1 MLIAVIVLLPAL
13 LCGVLALGRYEELL
27 LGSSADEV
35 PELRLGSSADDLPSP
50 PAAARPAEVAPVAA
64 RPARHRASGRHS
76 RHGARPARLG
86 A

>member
-27 LGSSADEV
+27 LGSSAD
-35 PELRLGSSADDLPSP
+35 DSP
-50 PAAARPAEVAPVAA
+50 PLPAATRPAEVTPVAA
-64 RPARHRASGRHS
+64 RPARHRAPGRHS
-76 RHGARPARLG
+76 RPGRRPARLS